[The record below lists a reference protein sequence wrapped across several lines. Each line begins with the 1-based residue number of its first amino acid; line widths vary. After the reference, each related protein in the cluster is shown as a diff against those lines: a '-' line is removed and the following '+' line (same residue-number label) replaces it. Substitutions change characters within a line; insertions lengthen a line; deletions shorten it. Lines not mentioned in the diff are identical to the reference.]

1 MTGYEGCYDEYPT
14 EASDRPV
21 GTVVYDDAP
30 MERLDPPEGYE
41 DYDRIFFK
49 VRRFSAGI
57 DFERPD
63 KPISEFTPKELG
75 NEGERMAASYLERQG
90 YQVLYRNWVTPFGE
104 ADIVARDPSGV
115 MTLVEVKTRLALGQ
129 GETLMPEMA
138 VDPRKISRY
147 KAMSMYYCAFNSGLS
162 AVRFDVIGIDITEEH
177 MAKLHH
183 IRAAVE
189 WDE

>member
-1 MTGYEGCYDEYPT
+1 MGKKKSGARQSHNKEIGRRGECAAARYLEMRGYE
-14 EASDRPV
+14 V
-21 GTVVYDDAP
+21 
-30 MERLDPPEGYE
+30 
-41 DYDRIFFK
+41 
-49 VRRFSAGI
+49 I
-57 DFERPD
+57 D
-63 KPISEFTPKELG
+63 
-75 NEGERMAASYLERQG
+75 
-90 YQVLYRNWVTPFGE
+90 RNWTCPAGE